1 MEALRAFLVALF
13 CGLSLV
19 GCTKMAPAAR
29 FKHVYSNPTLF
40 DKPVSIGY
48 TESIPVTSTSTGS
61 SPVVCIHGFGGNADQ
76 WRKNLP
82 ALSRA
87 GHRAYAL
94 DLLGYG
100 YSDKPDPRQRE
111 VNEIYNFENW
121 ADMTVDFIKKNVKEP
136 SWLVCNSVGGCVG
149 LQAAVTNPELVK
161 GVVLSNIS
169 LRMLHI
175 KKQNPFIKPLVKAI
189 QNTLRETQA
198 GDYFFKQV
206 AEFNAL
212 RNVLKQAY
220 AGPVDDETVE
230 LILGPGLEPGA
241 AAVFLDFISYSGGP
255 LPEDLLAKCTV
266 PVRMIWGER
275 DPWEPIEMGRELAKN
290 APNCVD
296 QFVSIEGGGHCPMD
310 QVPEAVNREILR
322 FITPR

>member
-1 MEALRAFLVALF
+1 
-13 CGLSLV
+13 
-19 GCTKMAPAAR
+19 
-29 FKHVYSNPTLF
+29 
-40 DKPVSIGY
+40 
-48 TESIPVTSTSTGS
+48 
-61 SPVVCIHGFGGNADQ
+61 
-76 WRKNLP
+76 
-82 ALSRA
+82 
-87 GHRAYAL
+87 
-94 DLLGYG
+94 
-100 YSDKPDPRQRE
+100 
-111 VNEIYNFENW
+111 
-121 ADMTVDFIKKNVKEP
+121 MTVDFIKKNVKEP